1 MQWVIDT
8 YMKRKKNDRI
18 FVNYYYNNDTV
29 CYGPA
34 TFKDNYCTGRY
45 YLSVLGTKTTKHQ
58 PGNPQI
64 SNIHTEKYC

>member
-8 YMKRKKNDRI
+8 YMKRKNDRI
-18 FVNYYYNNDTV
+18 CKLLYYNDTV

-34 TFKDNYCTGRY
+34 TFNDNYCTGRY

-58 PGNPQI
+58 PQP
-64 SNIHTEKYC
+64 SNLKYTHRKILLK